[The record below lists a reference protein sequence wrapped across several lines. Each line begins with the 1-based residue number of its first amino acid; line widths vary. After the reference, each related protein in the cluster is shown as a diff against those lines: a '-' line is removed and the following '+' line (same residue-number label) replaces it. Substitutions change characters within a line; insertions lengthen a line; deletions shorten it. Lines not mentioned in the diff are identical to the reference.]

1 MSTRGAHRDDGNDD
15 TDDDGDDDD
24 DDEGRE
30 TPNHQPFA
38 AALPLAFA
46 NTTRDALD
54 TDRVVDA
61 QSIAR
66 DTCAIADVVARST
79 ARARRDTV
87 DRSNVMV
94 RVAMASHPCA
104 LRVYLARRRSPRA
117 WRSIDRRAGASRV
130 RPRAR

>member
-1 MSTRGAHRDDGNDD
+1 MSTRGAHRN
-15 TDDDGDDDD
+15 DGDDDTED
-24 DDEGRE
+24 DDDDIEDRE

-61 QSIAR
+61 QSITR
-66 DTCAIADVVARST
+66 DACAIADVVARST
-79 ARARRDTV
+79 PRARRDTV
-87 DRSNVMV
+87 DRINVMV

-104 LRVYLARRRSPRA
+104 PRVYLAPRRSPRA
-117 WRSIDRRAGASRV
+117 WRSIDRRAGASRA

>member
-1 MSTRGAHRDDGNDD
+1 MSTRGAYRDDAADA
-15 TDDDGDDDD
+15 D
-24 DDEGRE
+24 DDEEEEDRE

-66 DTCAIADVVARST
+66 DACVIADVVARST

-87 DRSNVMV
+87 DGIIVTV
-94 RVAMASHPCA
+94 RVAMASSHPCA
-104 LRVYLARRRSPRA
+104 PCVYLAPRRSPRA